1 MRKIESVILVILIA
15 FALLNIIHAQT
26 NDLRLEILLDK
37 HEYNIGETVQIKIA
51 LYNYGK
57 EYVELQFNSSLIFD
71 FEIIG
76 NNGYKYKYS
85 ENNVFLQTITKIKIK
100 PNEKF
105 EQNFEWKA
113 EKEGIYTIKAYLVGY
128 NLTAETKII
137 VFPQIYTPPSHITSS
152 IFVQVNTDKPY
163 YYEGE
168 MVKIN
173 VNIINLLR
181 NKIEI
186 KSEEINVYLTSLF
199 GDFKQKLEVQRD
211 TQYIEPYS
219 QSTILIEVANL
230 KQNIYFIEVAI
241 PTFDAFAYN
250 YFVVKQIEDKKEKYS
265 LKINIQEA
273 LKETIYLVINKELSL
288 EKLLIDIFGSDLSGS
303 INFVISNNQLNS
315 ITMKIKEG
323 EYVILAITNIERGQ
337 ITDESLAGY
346 SYVNLNS
353 DLEIQ
358 IPLKKVGEYENKVY
372 NLKVIYE
379 NGTLA
384 KDFSVLILN
393 PIDMYGKYFDN
404 RILTKKYPFFVIVYK
419 TSITPI
425 VYKTSAANIETKADY
440 TETYIGMSF
449 VLPENDEIVI
459 VIKKANTAFS
469 LSYLPLELYTL
480 LYLYLPST
488 YTPISTLPI
497 ITTETFTTTEIGRM
511 QTTYTPVPTPP
522 ATYTEITSPTY
533 TSPESFL
540 PATEKTSGREI
551 PSKEIINLMIIIIL
565 STLIASAVYLYIRKI
580 REASF

>member
-51 LYNYGK
+51 LHNYGK
-57 EYVELQFNSSLIFD
+57 VYVELQFNSSLIFD

-85 ENNVFLQTITKIKIK
+85 ENNVFLQTITKIGIK

-128 NLTAETKII
+128 NLTVETKII
-137 VFPQIYTPPSHITSS
+137 VLPQIYTPPSHITSS

-168 MVKIN
+168 TVKIN
-173 VNIINLLR
+173 VNIKNLLR
-181 NKIEI
+181 NRIEI

-211 TQYIEPYS
+211 THYIEPYS
-219 QSTILIEVANL
+219 QSTILIKVVNL

-241 PTFDAFAYN
+241 PTFEAFASN

-323 EYVILAITNIERGQ
+323 EYVILAITNIERGKV
-337 ITDESLAGY
+337 TDESLAGY
-346 SYVNLNS
+346 SYVNLNK
-353 DLEIQ
+353 DLEMQ

-393 PIDMYGKYFDN
+393 PIDMNGKYFDN

-419 TSITPI
+419 TSAT
-425 VYKTSAANIETKADY
+425 TIETKSNF

-449 VLPENDEIVI
+449 VLPENDEIVV
-459 VIKKANTAFS
+459 VIKKVNTTYS
-469 LSYLPLELYTL
+469 LSYLPSELYTL
-480 LYLYLPST
+480 LYLYFPST
-488 YTPISTLPI
+488 YTPISTLPYEK
-497 ITTETFTTTEIGRM
+497 TSPGETH
-511 QTTYTPVPTPP
+511 TTYTPVPTPP
-522 ATYTEITSPTY
+522 SIYAGTTSPTY
-533 TSPESFL
+533 TAPEPIPYVL
-540 PATEKTSGREI
+540 EKTSARGI
-551 PSKEIINLMIIIIL
+551 QFNEIINLIIILIL
-565 STLIASAVYLYIRKI
+565 STLLALAVYLYVRKI

>member
-51 LYNYGK
+51 LHNYGK
-57 EYVELQFNSSLIFD
+57 VYVELQFNSSLIFD

-85 ENNVFLQTITKIKIK
+85 ENNVFLQTITKIGIK

-128 NLTAETKII
+128 NLTVETKII
-137 VFPQIYTPPSHITSS
+137 VLPQIYTPPSHITSS

-168 MVKIN
+168 TVKIN
-173 VNIINLLR
+173 VNIKNLLR
-181 NKIEI
+181 NRIEI

-211 TQYIEPYS
+211 THYIEPYS
-219 QSTILIEVANL
+219 QSTILIKVVNL

-241 PTFDAFAYN
+241 PTFEAFASN

-323 EYVILAITNIERGQ
+323 EYVILAITNIERGKV
-337 ITDESLAGY
+337 TDESLAGY
-346 SYVNLNS
+346 SYANLNK
-353 DLEIQ
+353 DLEMQ
-358 IPLKKVGEYENKVY
+358 IPLKKVSEYENKVY

-384 KDFSVLILN
+384 KDFFVLILN
-393 PIDMYGKYFDN
+393 PIDMNGKYFDN

-419 TSITPI
+419 TSAT
-425 VYKTSAANIETKADY
+425 TIETKSNF

-449 VLPENDEIVI
+449 VLPENDEIVV
-459 VIKKANTAFS
+459 VIKKVNTTFS
-469 LSYLPLELYTL
+469 LSYLPPELYTL
-480 LYLYLPST
+480 LYLYFPST
-488 YTPISTLPI
+488 YTPISTLPYEK
-497 ITTETFTTTEIGRM
+497 TSPGETH
-511 QTTYTPVPTPP
+511 TTYTPVPTPP
-522 ATYTEITSPTY
+522 SIYAGTTSPTY
-533 TSPESFL
+533 TAPEPIPYVL
-540 PATEKTSGREI
+540 EKTSARGI
-551 PSKEIINLMIIIIL
+551 QFNEIINLIIILIL
-565 STLIASAVYLYIRKI
+565 STLLALAVYLYVRKI

>member
-1 MRKIESVILVILIA
+1 MRKTEGIILIILIT
-15 FALLNIIHAQT
+15 FTLL
-26 NDLRLEILLDK
+26 
-37 HEYNIGETVQIKIA
+37 
-51 LYNYGK
+51 
-57 EYVELQFNSSLIFD
+57 SS
-71 FEIIG
+71 
-76 NNGYKYKYS
+76 
-85 ENNVFLQTITKIKIK
+85 
-100 PNEKF
+100 
-105 EQNFEWKA
+105 
-113 EKEGIYTIKAYLVGY
+113 
-128 NLTAETKII
+128 TASS
-137 VFPQIYTPPSHITSS
+137 QIYTPPSHIISQL
-152 IFVQVNTDKPY
+152 IIQVNTDKTY

-168 MVKIN
+168 IVKIN
-173 VNIINLLR
+173 VNIKNLFQKR
-181 NKIEI
+181 IEI

-199 GDFKQKLEVQRD
+199 GDFKQKLEVRRD
-211 TQYIEPYS
+211 TYYIEPYS
-219 QSTILIEVANL
+219 QLTILIEAANL

-241 PTFDAFAYN
+241 PTFEAFASN
-250 YFVVKQIEDKKEKYS
+250 YFVVKQIEEKKEKYS

-288 EKLLIDIFGSDLSGS
+288 EKLLIDFFGSDLSGS

-358 IPLKKVGEYENKVY
+358 IPLKKVSEYENKVY

-425 VYKTSAANIETKADY
+425 VYKTPATTIETKSKY

-449 VLPENDEIVI
+449 VLPENDEIVV
-459 VIKKANTAFS
+459 VIKKVNTAFS
-469 LSYLPLELYTL
+469 LSYLPPELYTL
-480 LYLYLPST
+480 SYLYFLTT
-488 YTPISTLPI
+488 YTSIPTLPI

-511 QTTYTPVPTPP
+511 QTTYTPVPTTP

-533 TSPESFL
+533 TSLEII
-540 PATEKTSGREI
+540 PAAEKTSGREI

>member
-51 LYNYGK
+51 LHNYGK
-57 EYVELQFNSSLIFD
+57 VYVELQFNSSLIFD

-85 ENNVFLQTITKIKIK
+85 ENNVFLQTITKIGIK

-128 NLTAETKII
+128 NLTVETKII
-137 VFPQIYTPPSHITSS
+137 VLPQIYTPPSHITSS

-168 MVKIN
+168 TVKIN
-173 VNIINLLR
+173 VNIKNLLR

-199 GDFKQKLEVQRD
+199 GDFKQKLEVQQD
-211 TQYIEPYS
+211 THYIEPYS
-219 QSTILIEVANL
+219 QSTILIKVANL

-241 PTFDAFAYN
+241 PTFEAFASN
-250 YFVVKQIEDKKEKYS
+250 YFVVKQIEEKKEKYS

-323 EYVILAITNIERGQ
+323 EYVILAITNIERRKV
-337 ITDESLAGY
+337 TDESLAGY
-346 SYVNLNS
+346 SYVNLNK
-353 DLEIQ
+353 DLEMQ

-384 KDFSVLILN
+384 KDFFVLILN
-393 PIDMYGKYFDN
+393 PIDMNGKYFDN

-419 TSITPI
+419 TSAT
-425 VYKTSAANIETKADY
+425 TIETKSNF

-449 VLPENDEIVI
+449 VLPENDEIVV
-459 VIKKANTAFS
+459 VIKKVNTTFS
-469 LSYLPLELYTL
+469 LSYLPPELYTL
-480 LYLYLPST
+480 LYLYFPST
-488 YTPISTLPI
+488 YTPISTLPYEK
-497 ITTETFTTTEIGRM
+497 TSPGETH
-511 QTTYTPVPTPP
+511 TTYTPVPTPP
-522 ATYTEITSPTY
+522 SIYAGTTSPTY
-533 TSPESFL
+533 TAPEPIPYVL
-540 PATEKTSGREI
+540 EKTSARGI
-551 PSKEIINLMIIIIL
+551 QFNEIINLIIILIL
-565 STLIASAVYLYIRKI
+565 STLLALAVYLYVRKI

>member
-51 LYNYGK
+51 LHNYGK
-57 EYVELQFNSSLIFD
+57 VYVELQFNSSLIFD

-85 ENNVFLQTITKIKIK
+85 ENNVFLQTITKIGIK

-137 VFPQIYTPPSHITSS
+137 ILPQIYTPPSHITSS

-168 MVKIN
+168 TVKIN
-173 VNIINLLR
+173 VNIKNLLR
-181 NKIEI
+181 NRIEI

-211 TQYIEPYS
+211 THYIEPYS
-219 QSTILIEVANL
+219 QSTILIKVVNL

-241 PTFDAFAYN
+241 PTFEAFASN

-323 EYVILAITNIERGQ
+323 EYVILAITNIERGKV
-337 ITDESLAGY
+337 TDESLAGY
-346 SYVNLNS
+346 SYANLNK
-353 DLEIQ
+353 DLEMQ

-384 KDFSVLILN
+384 KDFFVLILN
-393 PIDMYGKYFDN
+393 PIDMNGKYFDN

-419 TSITPI
+419 TSAT
-425 VYKTSAANIETKADY
+425 TIETKSNF

-449 VLPENDEIVI
+449 VLPENDEIVV
-459 VIKKANTAFS
+459 VIKKVNTTFS
-469 LSYLPLELYTL
+469 LSYLPPELYTL
-480 LYLYLPST
+480 LYLYFPST
-488 YTPISTLPI
+488 YTPISTLPYEK
-497 ITTETFTTTEIGRM
+497 TSPGETH
-511 QTTYTPVPTPP
+511 TTYTPVPTPP
-522 ATYTEITSPTY
+522 SIYAGTTSPTY
-533 TSPESFL
+533 TAPEPIPYVL
-540 PATEKTSGREI
+540 EKTSARGI
-551 PSKEIINLMIIIIL
+551 QFNEIINLIIILIL
-565 STLIASAVYLYIRKI
+565 STLLALAVYLYVRKI

>member
-51 LYNYGK
+51 LHNYGK
-57 EYVELQFNSSLIFD
+57 VYVELQFNSSLIFD

-85 ENNVFLQTITKIKIK
+85 ENNVFLQTITKIGIK

-128 NLTAETKII
+128 NLTVETKII
-137 VFPQIYTPPSHITSS
+137 VLPQIYTPPSHITSS

-168 MVKIN
+168 TVKIN
-173 VNIINLLR
+173 VNIKNLLR
-181 NKIEI
+181 NRIEI

-211 TQYIEPYS
+211 THYIEPYS
-219 QSTILIEVANL
+219 QSTILIKVANL

-241 PTFDAFAYN
+241 PTFEAFASN
-250 YFVVKQIEDKKEKYS
+250 YFVVKQIEEKKEKYS

-323 EYVILAITNIERGQ
+323 EYVILAITNIERGKV
-337 ITDESLAGY
+337 TDESLAGY
-346 SYVNLNS
+346 SYANLNK
-353 DLEIQ
+353 DLEMQ

-384 KDFSVLILN
+384 KDFFVLILN
-393 PIDMYGKYFDN
+393 PIDMNGKYFDN

-419 TSITPI
+419 I
-425 VYKTSAANIETKADY
+425 SATTIETKSNF

-449 VLPENDEIVI
+449 VLPENDEIVV
-459 VIKKANTAFS
+459 VIKKVNTTFS
-469 LSYLPLELYTL
+469 LSYLPPELYTL
-480 LYLYLPST
+480 LYLYFPST
-488 YTPISTLPI
+488 YTPISTLPYEK
-497 ITTETFTTTEIGRM
+497 TSPGETH
-511 QTTYTPVPTPP
+511 TTYTPVPTPP
-522 ATYTEITSPTY
+522 SIYAGTTSPTY
-533 TSPESFL
+533 TAPEPIPYVL
-540 PATEKTSGREI
+540 EKTSARGI
-551 PSKEIINLMIIIIL
+551 QFNEIINLIIILIL
-565 STLIASAVYLYIRKI
+565 STLLALAVYLYVRKI

>member
-1 MRKIESVILVILIA
+1 
-15 FALLNIIHAQT
+15 
-26 NDLRLEILLDK
+26 
-37 HEYNIGETVQIKIA
+37 
-51 LYNYGK
+51 
-57 EYVELQFNSSLIFD
+57 
-71 FEIIG
+71 
-76 NNGYKYKYS
+76 
-85 ENNVFLQTITKIKIK
+85 
-100 PNEKF
+100 
-105 EQNFEWKA
+105 
-113 EKEGIYTIKAYLVGY
+113 
-128 NLTAETKII
+128 
-137 VFPQIYTPPSHITSS
+137 
-152 IFVQVNTDKPY
+152 
-163 YYEGE
+163 
-168 MVKIN
+168 
-173 VNIINLLR
+173 
-181 NKIEI
+181 
-186 KSEEINVYLTSLF
+186 LF

-211 TQYIEPYS
+211 TYYIEQYS

-230 KQNIYFIEVAI
+230 KQNIYFIDVAI
-241 PTFDAFAYN
+241 PTFDAFASN

-425 VYKTSAANIETKADY
+425 VYKTSAANIETKSDY

-449 VLPENDEIVI
+449 VLPENDEIVV
-459 VIKKANTAFS
+459 VIKKVNTAFS
-469 LSYLPLELYTL
+469 LSYLPPELYTL
-480 LYLYLPST
+480 PYLYLPST

-497 ITTETFTTTEIGRM
+497 ITTETFTTIRFGET
-511 QTTYTPVPTPP
+511 QTTYTPATPP

-533 TSPESFL
+533 TSLEII
-540 PATEKTSGREI
+540 PAAEKTSGREI

-565 STLIASAVYLYIRKI
+565 STLIASAVYLYVRKI
-580 REASF
+580 KEASF

>member
-15 FALLNIIHAQT
+15 FALLNIIHTQT

-51 LYNYGK
+51 LHNYGK
-57 EYVELQFNSSLIFD
+57 VYVELQFNSSLIFD

-85 ENNVFLQTITKIKIK
+85 VNNVFLQTITKIGIK

-128 NLTAETKII
+128 NLTVETKTI
-137 VFPQIYTPPSHITSS
+137 VLPQIYTPPSHITSS
-152 IFVQVNTDKPY
+152 IFVQVNTDKFY

-168 MVKIN
+168 TVKIN
-173 VNIINLLR
+173 VNIKNLLR
-181 NKIEI
+181 NRIEI

-211 TQYIEPYS
+211 THYIEPYS
-219 QSTILIEVANL
+219 QSTILIKVVNL

-241 PTFDAFAYN
+241 PTFEAFASN

-323 EYVILAITNIERGQ
+323 EYVILAITNIERGKV
-337 ITDESLAGY
+337 TDESLAGY
-346 SYVNLNS
+346 SYANLNK
-353 DLEIQ
+353 DLEMQ
-358 IPLKKVGEYENKVY
+358 IPLKKVSEYENKVY

-384 KDFSVLILN
+384 KDFFVLILN
-393 PIDMYGKYFDN
+393 PIDMNGKYFDN

-419 TSITPI
+419 TSAT
-425 VYKTSAANIETKADY
+425 TIETKSNF

-449 VLPENDEIVI
+449 VLPENDEIVV
-459 VIKKANTAFS
+459 VIKKVNTTFS
-469 LSYLPLELYTL
+469 LSYLPPELYTL
-480 LYLYLPST
+480 LYLYFPST
-488 YTPISTLPI
+488 YTPISTLPYEK
-497 ITTETFTTTEIGRM
+497 TSPGETH
-511 QTTYTPVPTPP
+511 TTYTPVPTPP
-522 ATYTEITSPTY
+522 SIYAGTTSPTY
-533 TSPESFL
+533 TAPEPIPYVL
-540 PATEKTSGREI
+540 EKTSARGI
-551 PSKEIINLMIIIIL
+551 QFNEIINLIIILIL
-565 STLIASAVYLYIRKI
+565 STLLALAVYLYVRKI

>member
-51 LYNYGK
+51 LHNYGK
-57 EYVELQFNSSLIFD
+57 VYVELQFNSSLIFD

-85 ENNVFLQTITKIKIK
+85 ENNVFLQTITKIGIK

-128 NLTAETKII
+128 NLTVETKII
-137 VFPQIYTPPSHITSS
+137 VLPQIYTPPSHITSS

-168 MVKIN
+168 TVKIN
-173 VNIINLLR
+173 VNIKNLLR
-181 NKIEI
+181 NRIEI
-186 KSEEINVYLTSLF
+186 KSEEINVYITSLF

-211 TQYIEPYS
+211 THYIEPYS
-219 QSTILIEVANL
+219 QSTILIKVVNL
-230 KQNIYFIEVAI
+230 KQNIYFIDVAI
-241 PTFDAFAYN
+241 PTFEAFASN

-323 EYVILAITNIERGQ
+323 EYVILAITNIERGKV
-337 ITDESLAGY
+337 TDESLAGY
-346 SYVNLNS
+346 SYANLNK
-353 DLEIQ
+353 DLEMQ

-384 KDFSVLILN
+384 KDFFVLILN
-393 PIDMYGKYFDN
+393 PIDMNGKYFDN

-419 TSITPI
+419 TSAT
-425 VYKTSAANIETKADY
+425 TIETKSNF

-449 VLPENDEIVI
+449 VLPENDEIVV
-459 VIKKANTAFS
+459 VIKKVNTTFS
-469 LSYLPLELYTL
+469 LSYLPPELYTL

-488 YTPISTLPI
+488 YTPISTLPYEK
-497 ITTETFTTTEIGRM
+497 TSPGETH
-511 QTTYTPVPTPP
+511 TTYTPVPTPP
-522 ATYTEITSPTY
+522 SIYAGTTSPTY
-533 TSPESFL
+533 TAPEPIPYVL
-540 PATEKTSGREI
+540 EKTSARGI
-551 PSKEIINLMIIIIL
+551 QFNEIINLIIILIL
-565 STLIASAVYLYIRKI
+565 STLIASAVYLYMRKI

>member
-85 ENNVFLQTITKIKIK
+85 ENNVFLQTITKIGIK

-137 VFPQIYTPPSHITSS
+137 ILPQIYTPPSHITSS

-168 MVKIN
+168 TVKIN
-173 VNIINLLR
+173 VNIKNLLR
-181 NKIEI
+181 NRIEI

-211 TQYIEPYS
+211 THYIEPYS
-219 QSTILIEVANL
+219 QSTILIKVVNL

-241 PTFDAFAYN
+241 PTFEAFASN

-323 EYVILAITNIERGQ
+323 EYVILAITNIERGKV
-337 ITDESLAGY
+337 TDESLAGY
-346 SYVNLNS
+346 SYVNLNK
-353 DLEIQ
+353 DLEMQ

-384 KDFSVLILN
+384 KDFFVLILN
-393 PIDMYGKYFDN
+393 PIDMNGKYFDN

-419 TSITPI
+419 TSAT
-425 VYKTSAANIETKADY
+425 TIETKSNF

-449 VLPENDEIVI
+449 VLPENDEIVV
-459 VIKKANTAFS
+459 VIKKVNTTFS
-469 LSYLPLELYTL
+469 LSYLPPELYTL
-480 LYLYLPST
+480 LYLYFPST
-488 YTPISTLPI
+488 YTPISTLPYEK
-497 ITTETFTTTEIGRM
+497 TSPGETH
-511 QTTYTPVPTPP
+511 TTYTPVPTPP
-522 ATYTEITSPTY
+522 SIYAGTTSPTY
-533 TSPESFL
+533 TAPEPIPYVL
-540 PATEKTSGREI
+540 EKTSARGI
-551 PSKEIINLMIIIIL
+551 QFNEIINLIIILIL
-565 STLIASAVYLYIRKI
+565 STLLALAVYLYVRKI

>member
-1 MRKIESVILVILIA
+1 MRKTEGIILIILIT
-15 FALLNIIHAQT
+15 FTLL
-26 NDLRLEILLDK
+26 
-37 HEYNIGETVQIKIA
+37 
-51 LYNYGK
+51 
-57 EYVELQFNSSLIFD
+57 SS
-71 FEIIG
+71 
-76 NNGYKYKYS
+76 
-85 ENNVFLQTITKIKIK
+85 
-100 PNEKF
+100 
-105 EQNFEWKA
+105 
-113 EKEGIYTIKAYLVGY
+113 
-128 NLTAETKII
+128 TASS
-137 VFPQIYTPPSHITSS
+137 QIYTPPSHIISQL
-152 IFVQVNTDKPY
+152 IIQVNTDKPY

-168 MVKIN
+168 IVKIN
-173 VNIINLLR
+173 VNIKNLFQKR
-181 NKIEI
+181 IEI

-199 GDFKQKLEVQRD
+199 GDFKQKLEVRRD
-211 TQYIEPYS
+211 TYYIEPYS
-219 QSTILIEVANL
+219 QLTILIEAANL

-241 PTFDAFAYN
+241 PTFEAFAFN
-250 YFVVKQIEDKKEKYS
+250 YFVVKQIEEKKEKYS

-288 EKLLIDIFGSDLSGS
+288 EKLLIDFFGSDLSGS

-358 IPLKKVGEYENKVY
+358 IPLKKVSEYENKVY

-393 PIDMYGKYFDN
+393 PIDMYGKYFEN

-425 VYKTSAANIETKADY
+425 VYKTPATTIETKSKY

-449 VLPENDEIVI
+449 VLPENDEIVV
-459 VIKKANTAFS
+459 VIKKVNTAFS
-469 LSYLPLELYTL
+469 LGYLPPELYAL
-480 LYLYLPST
+480 LYLYFLTT
-488 YTPISTLPI
+488 YTSIPTLPI
-497 ITTETFTTTEIGRM
+497 ITTETFTATEIGRM
-511 QTTYTPVPTPP
+511 QTTYTPVPTTP

-533 TSPESFL
+533 TSLEII
-540 PATEKTSGREI
+540 PAAEKTSGREI

>member
-26 NDLRLEILLDK
+26 NDLRLEILLEK
-37 HEYNIGETVQIKIA
+37 YQYNIGETVQIKIA
-51 LYNYGK
+51 LHNYGK
-57 EYVELQFNSSLIFD
+57 VYVELQFNSSLIFD

-85 ENNVFLQTITKIKIK
+85 ENNVFLQTITKIGIK

-137 VFPQIYTPPSHITSS
+137 ILPQIYTPPSHITSS

-168 MVKIN
+168 TVKIN
-173 VNIINLLR
+173 VNIKNLLR
-181 NKIEI
+181 NRIEI

-211 TQYIEPYS
+211 THYIEPYS

-241 PTFDAFAYN
+241 PTYDAFASN
-250 YFVVKQIEDKKEKYS
+250 YFVVKQIEEKKEKYS

-323 EYVILAITNIERGQ
+323 EYVILAITNIERGKV
-337 ITDESLAGY
+337 TDESLAGY
-346 SYVNLNS
+346 SYANLNK
-353 DLEIQ
+353 DLEMQ
-358 IPLKKVGEYENKVY
+358 IPLKKVSEYENKVY

-384 KDFSVLILN
+384 KDFFVLILN
-393 PIDMYGKYFDN
+393 PIDMNGKYFDN

-419 TSITPI
+419 TSAT
-425 VYKTSAANIETKADY
+425 TIETKSNF

-449 VLPENDEIVI
+449 VLPENDEIVV
-459 VIKKANTAFS
+459 VIKKVNTTFS
-469 LSYLPLELYTL
+469 LSYLPPELYTL
-480 LYLYLPST
+480 LYLYFPST
-488 YTPISTLPI
+488 YTPISTLPYEK
-497 ITTETFTTTEIGRM
+497 TSPGETH
-511 QTTYTPVPTPP
+511 TTYTPVPTPP
-522 ATYTEITSPTY
+522 SIYAGTTSPTY
-533 TSPESFL
+533 TAPEPIPYVL
-540 PATEKTSGREI
+540 EKTSARGI
-551 PSKEIINLMIIIIL
+551 QFNEIINLIIILIL
-565 STLIASAVYLYIRKI
+565 STLLALAVYLYVRKI

>member
-51 LYNYGK
+51 LHNYGK
-57 EYVELQFNSSLIFD
+57 VYVELQFNSTLIFD

-85 ENNVFLQTITKIKIK
+85 ENNVFLQIITKIGIK

-137 VFPQIYTPPSHITSS
+137 ILPQIYTPPSHITSS

-168 MVKIN
+168 TVKIN
-173 VNIINLLR
+173 VNIKNLLR

-199 GDFKQKLEVQRD
+199 GDFKQKLEAQRD
-211 TQYIEPYS
+211 THYIEPYS
-219 QSTILIEVANL
+219 QSTILIKVVNL

-241 PTFDAFAYN
+241 PTFEAFASN

-323 EYVILAITNIERGQ
+323 EYVILAITNIERGKV
-337 ITDESLAGY
+337 TDESLAGY
-346 SYVNLNS
+346 SYANLNK
-353 DLEIQ
+353 DLEMQ
-358 IPLKKVGEYENKVY
+358 IPLNKVSEYENKVY

-384 KDFSVLILN
+384 KDFFVLILN
-393 PIDMYGKYFDN
+393 PIDMNGKYFDN

-419 TSITPI
+419 TSAT
-425 VYKTSAANIETKADY
+425 TIETKSNF

-449 VLPENDEIVI
+449 VLPENDEIVV
-459 VIKKANTAFS
+459 VIKKVNTTFS
-469 LSYLPLELYTL
+469 LSYLPPELYTL
-480 LYLYLPST
+480 LYLYFPST
-488 YTPISTLPI
+488 YTPISTLPYEK
-497 ITTETFTTTEIGRM
+497 TSPGETH
-511 QTTYTPVPTPP
+511 TTYTPVPTPP
-522 ATYTEITSPTY
+522 SIYAGTTSPTY
-533 TSPESFL
+533 TAPEL
-540 PATEKTSGREI
+540 IPYALEKTSARGI
-551 PSKEIINLMIIIIL
+551 PFNEIINLIIILIL
-565 STLIASAVYLYIRKI
+565 STLLALAVYLYVRKI